1 MAIILRNPRVEERSG
16 GTMVDLFEGTIAFEA
31 SRCTLKETWTW
42 PLQQKT
48 TTAMSLTKDRNEAK
62 YSGQPVFVDLLRSSP
77 RNERVALSKF
87 HAASRK
93 LSQCHLPPSNPTRP
107 SNALFVSSSFV
118 FDPSLKNVKR
128 SIRIFFLRFFFDWME
143 IKISLKF
150 LNKIPESRSYV
161 SIQYS
166 INRIKRCIDR

>member
-128 SIRIFFLRFFFDWME
+128 SIRIFFLDFSSIGW
-143 IKISLKF
+143 KLKYLWNF
-150 LNKIPESRSYV
+150 
-161 SIQYS
+161 
-166 INRIKRCIDR
+166 

>member
-1 MAIILRNPRVEERSG
+1 
-16 GTMVDLFEGTIAFEA
+16 
-31 SRCTLKETWTW
+31 
-42 PLQQKT
+42 
-48 TTAMSLTKDRNEAK
+48 MSLTKDRNEAK

-93 LSQCHLPPSNPTRP
+93 LSQCHLPPSNA

-166 INRIKRCIDR
+166 INRIKRCIDRQIVVIASRRTRVYLCKPGIYCHESIEL

>member
-150 LNKIPESRSYV
+150 WNKILRSYV

>member
-1 MAIILRNPRVEERSG
+1 
-16 GTMVDLFEGTIAFEA
+16 
-31 SRCTLKETWTW
+31 
-42 PLQQKT
+42 
-48 TTAMSLTKDRNEAK
+48 MSLTKDRNEAK

-93 LSQCHLPPSNPTRP
+93 LSQCHLPPSNA

>member
-128 SIRIFFLRFFFDWME
+128 SIRIFFLRFFVWME

>member
-1 MAIILRNPRVEERSG
+1 MAIILRNPRVEKRSG

-128 SIRIFFLRFFFDWME
+128 SIRIFFLRFFVWME